1 MRVSRLPAETNERL
15 WRENRAMLRRE
26 RGRRRV
32 KSTSEILVDRLVQ
45 SAAVGAIVFAGFA
58 IARVF
63 NVV

>member
-1 MRVSRLPAETNERL
+1 
-15 WRENRAMLRRE
+15 MLRRE
-26 RGRRRV
+26 RGRLRV